1 MKKGKSIDERLIP
14 EVNIGMSGHVDHGKT
29 TLTQALTGKWTDT
42 HSEELKR
49 GITIK
54 LGYADTTFYSC
65 KRGHTG
71 TTEKCVKC
79 FEPCEPIRTVSFVD
93 APGHETLIATMLSGA
108 SLMDGALLL
117 VAANEGIQPQTAEHL
132 TALDI
137 SGIRNIVV
145 VQNKIDLVTEEKA
158 LESYK
163 QIKEFLKGTV
173 AENAPIIPIS
183 AQHNV
188 NMDVLIETI
197 NQVIKKPQRQAGNPK
212 MLIAR
217 SFDINRPGEDIEKL
231 KGGVV
236 GGSIVQ
242 GEFSIGEEIEI
253 VPGLDVK
260 ERFEPIKTKI
270 IGLQKMGKSVEKA
283 GPGGL
288 LAIQTSLD
296 PFLTKADKLAGQVL
310 GLVGKVPQTLQEIK
324 VKVNLLNKVIGV
336 KEDLKVDPIRNGENL
351 ILTVGTARTVG
362 EVFSVGKEI
371 SIELRLPVAADK
383 GDRVAIARQVSGRW
397 RLIGWGQIV

>member
-270 IGLQKMGKSVEKA
+270 IGLQKMGKRVEKA